1 MISVELRKSIVFR
14 TFKESVILCLVR
26 IRSRWSQWLRWTVSV
41 ISLIVSDVADDP
53 SVINVNQSRHLTEVT
68 VTDGIIA

>member
-1 MISVELRKSIVFR
+1 M
-14 TFKESVILCLVR
+14 
-26 IRSRWSQWLRWTVSV
+26 

-53 SVINVNQSRHLTEVT
+53 SVINVNQPRRLTEVT